1 MENLIIEQTKS
12 TPYIFFCAETGKL
25 RIEGESYPENVIKFY
40 TPVLEWLHD
49 YFIMNVKD
57 MVLEFKIIYFNS
69 STSKVFLTIF
79 DLLEQKASTGCNI
92 TVKWIC
98 DKDNDV
104 AIECGEEFQEEIN
117 KFLFTVEIC

>member
-12 TPYIFFCAETGKL
+12 TPYIFFCAATGKL

-49 YFIMNVKD
+49 YFMTNVKD

-79 DLLEQKASTGCNI
+79 DLLEQKA
-92 TVKWIC
+92 
-98 DKDNDV
+98 
-104 AIECGEEFQEEIN
+104 
-117 KFLFTVEIC
+117 